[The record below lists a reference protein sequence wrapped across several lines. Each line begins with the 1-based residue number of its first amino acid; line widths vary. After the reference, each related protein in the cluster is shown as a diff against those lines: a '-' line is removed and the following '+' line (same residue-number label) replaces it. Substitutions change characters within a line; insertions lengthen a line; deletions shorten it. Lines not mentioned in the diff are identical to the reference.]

1 MVSERVPP
9 VIRRQP
15 GACGNL
21 AGGGR
26 GHSLVWLWGPRGHGP
41 GAEKGCASAHWRG
54 RREAAGTGGRW
65 VVLACPLMA
74 QFRGL
79 SLNSVTPNL
88 FSSISQL
95 NPGLCLLPASRSCC
109 SCEVPWTETGSR
121 HQPGHPT
128 VGHSSGCGAPA
139 PQPQARTI
147 NRTAKQTA

>member
-9 VIRRQP
+9 CDRAPAWGVWEPGRRRQRAQSGC
-15 GACGNL
+15 GALDATGL
-21 AGGGR
+21 ARRRAVPLLTGAGGGR
-26 GHSLVWLWGPRGHGP
+26 QRVLE
-41 GAEKGCASAHWRG
+41 GAGW
-54 RREAAGTGGRW
+54 W
-65 VVLACPLMA
+65 LACLLMA